1 MSCRGMRGAT
11 SVGENSER
19 AIIAATRTLLER
31 MVSANGIA
39 TEDIASVIFT
49 TTPDLNAAYPARAAR
64 DLGWTDTPLLGAQE
78 IDVPNSL
85 PRCVRV
91 LILWN
96 TDRSTDQI
104 THIYLGAAAALR
116 PDLVRAEEKC

>member
-11 SVGENSER
+11 TVGENSER
-19 AIIAATRTLLER
+19 AIIAATRTLPER

-39 TEDIASVIFT
+39 SEDIASVIFT
-49 TTPDLNAAYPARAAR
+49 TTPDLDAAYPARAAR
-64 DLGWTDTPLLGAQE
+64 DLGWTNIPLLGAQE

-96 TDRSTDQI
+96 TDRSIDQI

-116 PDLVRAEEKC
+116 PDLVREEEK

>member
-19 AIIAATRTLLER
+19 EIIAATRTLLER

-64 DLGWTDTPLLGAQE
+64 DLGWTDIPLLGAQE

-96 TDRSTDQI
+96 TDRSIDQI
-104 THIYLGAAAALR
+104 THIYLGVAAALR
-116 PDLVRAEEKC
+116 PDLVRAEEK

>member
-1 MSCRGMRGAT
+1 MSCHGMRGAT

-49 TTPDLNAAYPARAAR
+49 TTPDLDAAYPARAAR

-96 TDRSTDQI
+96 TDRSIDQI

-116 PDLVRAEEKC
+116 PDLVRAEEK